1 MNVTEYQ
8 SLDAIGLA
16 GAISCGDVSAEEAMS
31 IAIELA
37 QSADQ
42 RLNFLK
48 FPKFEESLAIARQHN
63 AKADKSIFSG
73 VPFLYKDSG
82 LPSARFESSIGSNFL
97 GTIKYAQNSAFA
109 DRVEAAGFIP
119 FARTAVPEL
128 CMGPT
133 TEAVAN
139 GGNTLNPWKLE
150 LSCGG
155 SSGGSAAAVA
165 AGVVP
170 VAHGSD
176 GGGSIRIPAANC
188 GLVGLKTSRGRFPMG
203 PNDGDVWG
211 DLICDGFLSRSVRD
225 TAAAL
230 DAVGGPDVGAPFVA
244 PTPAGSYLERL
255 ELKFD
260 RPLKIALWTEGW
272 DGCDPIDAHTM
283 KALNYAAEQCRKL
296 GHEVVEQAP
305 VALDYVAYAAAHARV
320 LALSVHSTV
329 HAVTEKR
336 GYPLKSGELEFAIE
350 DGLKYA
356 RTLGAHDYISALGL
370 FRKIGRQLG
379 QYMEH
384 YDLVLLPTVPVASA
398 RHGHLPRDAE
408 FLEFRRRSC
417 AYNPFVAISN
427 ASGQPAI
434 SVPIYYTE
442 DHGLPV
448 GVQFLGAYGD
458 EDTLLR
464 LAKGL
469 EDLTPWAH
477 RYPFERG

>member
-1 MNVTEYQ
+1 MNVTAYQ
-8 SLDAIGLA
+8 DLDAIGLA
-16 GAISCGDVSAEEAMS
+16 DLIKRGEASAEEAMS
-31 IAIELA
+31 IAIGLA
-37 QSADQ
+37 QSAHK

-48 FPKFEESLAIARQHN
+48 FPKFEESLALARRHD
-63 AKADKSIFSG
+63 AKLDRSVFSG

-82 LPSARFESSIGSNFL
+82 LASTRFESSIGSNFL
-97 GTIKYAQNSAFA
+97 GPMTYGQNSTFA

-155 SSGGSAAAVA
+155 SSGGAAAAVA
-165 AGVVP
+165 AGIVP

-203 PNDGDVWG
+203 PNDGDAWG

-230 DAVGGPDVGAPFVA
+230 DAVGGPDAGAPFAA
-244 PTPAGSYLERL
+244 PTPTGSYLERL

-260 RPLKIALWTEGW
+260 RPLKIALWTDGW
-272 DGCDPIDAHTM
+272 DGCDPIDSHTM
-283 KALNYAAEQCRKL
+283 KALHYAAEQCRKL

-305 VALDYVAYAAAHARV
+305 ADLDYAAYAAAHARV
-320 LALSVHSTV
+320 LALSIHSTV
-329 HAVTEKR
+329 LAVTGKR
-336 GYPLKSGELEFAIE
+336 GYPLKEGELEFAIE
-350 DGLKYA
+350 DGLKYS
-356 RTLGAHDYISALGL
+356 RTLGAHDYISALGV

-379 QYMEH
+379 QYMER

-398 RHGHLPRDAE
+398 RHGLLPRDAE

-434 SVPIYYTE
+434 SVPIYFTE
-442 DHGLPV
+442 DQGLPV

-469 EDLTPWAH
+469 EDVAPWAH